1 MHSGREVAIWAA
13 KAAAEKRASDIRIL
27 DLRGIFPVADYFVI
41 CSGRSATQIA
51 AIAQEIQD
59 RLGKLGH
66 RFFRRQGTPESEWV
80 LLDYGDVVVHI
91 FSGEAR
97 AFYALERLWG
107 DAPEISSKFLNN
119 S

>member
-1 MHSGREVAIWAA
+1 LLNGREVAISAA
-13 KAAAEKRASDIRIL
+13 RAAAEKKASDIRIL

-41 CSGRSATQIA
+41 CSGRNVPQIS

-59 RLGKLGH
+59 RLGKLGCK
-66 RFFRRQGTPESEWV
+66 FLRRQGTPESEWV

-97 AFYALERLWG
+97 QFYALERLWG
-107 DAPEISSKFLNN
+107 DAREISQNF
-119 S
+119 